1 MSAQKELAVPAE
13 APANP
18 ASSSPRKE
26 RSDMAQRVKD
36 DREKQCQS
44 YGPQV
49 FEDARAFE
57 SSLENGIIFTR
68 TFFEKAAEQVEI
80 IRKGDLIMPLIYL
93 PRVLGSGQ
101 VEKRVPP
108 CAQPAVSLSFSGV
121 FICASDTMRPAYH
134 IRTPHHQDTKYEF
147 SDTMVLKPD
156 SLQSTHEQASPRCS
170 TSEEY
175 KGIPKVLETSLLES
189 RFWASVREQLD
200 ALTVQVDNIVCV
212 ALGTMHG
219 TGEEGRK
226 EDTPATQHVLACAIS
241 TYLSQRYAANS
252 TTTSTLTPIPIP
264 IVARDTAYKRE
275 DMVMLSQCNPPITVV
290 SEPYQYLSITP
301 STLLVSLYQPAFVP
315 VFQVAADMC
324 FPTSP
329 AAIIT
334 AEILS
339 HPWHKEGKIMAL
351 DTWTP
356 RVGRMLECMHATWL
370 GREFADDSPL
380 PDGDGRFKNA
390 GDLID
395 DWGKNLTFYARKE

>member
-1 MSAQKELAVPAE
+1 MSAQKEIAGLAE

-18 ASSSPRKE
+18 TSSSSRKE
-26 RSDMAQRVKD
+26 RSDMAQRIKD

-44 YGPQV
+44 YSPQV

-57 SSLENGIIFTR
+57 ASLDNGILFTR
-68 TFFEKAAEQVEI
+68 AFFEKAAEQVEI
-80 IRKGDLIMPLIYL
+80 IRKGDPNMPFMFI
-93 PRVLGSGQ
+93 PCVVGGEQ
-101 VEKRVPP
+101 VKKRVPP
-108 CAQPAVSLSFSGV
+108 CASPAVSLGFSGV
-121 FICASDTMRPAYH
+121 FIAASDIMRPAYH
-134 IRTPHHQDTKYEF
+134 IRTPHHQDTKYDF
-147 SDTMVLKPD
+147 SDTRALKPD
-156 SLQSTHEQASPRCS
+156 SLQSTHEQASLRCS

-175 KGIPKVLETSLLES
+175 KGIPKALETSMLRS

-200 ALTVQVDNIVCV
+200 ALTVPVDNIVCV

-219 TGEEGRK
+219 TEEEGRK
-226 EDTPATQHVLACAIS
+226 EDTSATQHVLACAIS
-241 TYLSQRYAANS
+241 TYLSQRYAATS
-252 TTTSTLTPIPIP
+252 TTSSTPTPIP

-301 STLLVSLYQPAFVP
+301 STLLISLYQPAFLP

-356 RVGRMLECMHATWL
+356 RVGRMLECMDATWL
-370 GREFADDSPL
+370 GREFADDCLSP
-380 PDGDGRFKNA
+380 DDEGRFENA